1 MSATPRDLAA
11 PGPWQAS
18 LERTRLRRGR
28 PQQPAATDAELP
40 IAGHRDLA
48 DAEPWELSLGRSRA
62 RRRACQMR
70 FVPAG
75 RRARRISLGTIVA
88 LLAAPAAS
96 LGDSSAARAE
106 MESSSAVALAA
117 AAHERNS
124 ALAPAAAAHESSSA
138 LALAAAAH
146 ESSSAVAPAAAG
158 HESSSAVAPASASH
172 ESSSAVAPATAAHES
187 ELTIRSPAHRAVP
200 SAAERDRVSRAGA
213 TLARP
218 RGRRGGHT
226 GGASTIITHGGS
238 LLARRSAGG
247 QAGFSPFAM
256 CVARLESGINW
267 RIDTGNG
274 YEGAFQW
281 LHSSWISMGGGR
293 FAPRAIEAT
302 PAEQVLIFEENVAT
316 DPRAWPTTVPACMGL
331 RSAGPRGTPAA
342 FGRSVLGTAED
353 RASAVRRADTQ

>member
-106 MESSSAVALAA
+106 M
-117 AAHERNS
+117 
-124 ALAPAAAAHESSSA
+124 
-138 LALAAAAH
+138 
-146 ESSSAVAPAAAG
+146 
-158 HESSSAVAPASASH
+158 